1 MPKLILYRIS
11 FLLFF
16 LEFFSSLSS
25 GDTIF
30 LSNLRDRIFSNNS
43 LLENSS
49 NIFSDEEKYVSNSEL
64 ILASFI
70 FFR

>member
-11 FLLFF
+11 FSLFF
-16 LEFFSSLSS
+16 LEFFSTFSS
-25 GDTIF
+25 CDTIF